1 MKWINLVQDY
11 FTAVAV
17 IFGMFLQ
24 FWLGKTKTGRIAI
37 TIVACSLFL
46 CLFIIPAVLELFKIA
61 TDSKF
66 ALALY
71 ALSSVISVMFLEI
84 VVMSLPAMAK
94 EKIENML
101 GLK

>member
-24 FWLGKTKTGRIAI
+24 FWLGKSKNWRIVV
-37 TIVACSLFL
+37 TIVTSSLFL
-46 CLFIIPAVLELFKIA
+46 SLFIIPAILEWKNIA

-66 ALALY
+66 AIALY
-71 ALSSVISVMFLEI
+71 ALSSVISVMIIEGVI
-84 VVMSLPAMAK
+84 MTLPEMAK
-94 EKIENML
+94 EKIEKML
-101 GLK
+101 GI